1 MVREVMILVGVEDEV
16 GGEEEAVLVVA
27 VEEIQIYSHI
37 IPRMNTQTIKI
48 WEQIII

>member
-16 GGEEEAVLVVA
+16 GVEEEAVLVVA
-27 VEEIQIYSHI
+27 VEEIRTYSLI

-48 WEQIII
+48 WGQIII